1 MQKLSQKAIQKINE
15 INKNMTALR
24 TQYDASVAAVN
35 QKYGKCV
42 QNFVHSKHTNSDP
55 VANSNW
61 EYEFEISQLH
71 LKFMR
76 RMNYNSARKAAIM
89 LIDYNIARPN
99 KPLHEGTVLSKT
111 SNLGENG
118 KFIRQQMYKSYYDY
132 DIPRQSADLHD
143 ILEKEYNVLLLD
155 YNLYCMTL
163 NAISFMSEYDFQIPG
178 GQELLNEYERVLS
191 MFRPGIIKRAI
202 QEHRLQQ
209 MKTH

>member
-1 MQKLSQKAIQKINE
+1 MQKLSQKAMQKINE

-55 VANSNW
+55 VANGNW
-61 EYEFEISQLH
+61 EYEFEINQLH
-71 LKFMR
+71 FKFMR

-178 GQELLNEYERVLS
+178 GQELLNKYERVLS

>member
-1 MQKLSQKAIQKINE
+1 MQKLSQKAMQKINE

-55 VANSNW
+55 VANGNW
-61 EYEFEISQLH
+61 EYEFEINQLH

-163 NAISFMSEYDFQIPG
+163 NAINFMSEYNFQIPG
-178 GQELLNEYERVLS
+178 DQELLNKYERVLS

-202 QEHRLQQ
+202 SEHKLQQ